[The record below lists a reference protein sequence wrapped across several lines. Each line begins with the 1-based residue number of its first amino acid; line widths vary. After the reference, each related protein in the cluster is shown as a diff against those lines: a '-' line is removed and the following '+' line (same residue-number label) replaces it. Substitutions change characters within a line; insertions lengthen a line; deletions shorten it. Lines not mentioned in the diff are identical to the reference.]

1 MESSNTPSYTSL
13 LSSASPFTTPG
24 PEDLVFMPNN
34 YYKNTDEFA
43 AIERQSN
50 LDHLHTPDILIAS
63 LAVILIVFGLVGN
76 STSLIYFWQR
86 RKGSI
91 HPKLYVMICSVD
103 ILTCLI
109 FLPVLVSLFNNRNPG
124 LFLNPIFCKIWTLA
138 MTLVWKLTMFLV
150 MLVSV
155 TRTLALTY
163 PYYNIRSGFIMLSVV
178 IYAGIICLVD
188 VGVIA
193 GGWFTAEYK
202 NKEAMCDI
210 RMLDEEKRA
219 PHYFYSFLIQTELLL
234 LSAVVFL
241 SFVFGTYRLIKKRR
255 ERNSRRSKMV
265 LGSREDAMFL
275 QVSVTIAI
283 FTAVFLSCHLPVY
296 FLQLSYFLM
305 EYTDEFKSMFKE
317 NKFAIWY
324 AHLICRF
331 FLGLLNAAINPCLYF
346 SRMPNYR
353 SWTTENALTVPKSKS
368 EASFSLPSSI
378 VTMRDKLSK

>member
-1 MESSNTPSYTSL
+1 MVSSTTPYYAP
-13 LSSASPFTTPG
+13 LSSTSPLPVND
-24 PEDLVFMPNN
+24 DLVFISH
-34 YYKNTDEFA
+34 YDENTELA
-43 AIERQSN
+43 AIDSKSN
-50 LDHLHTPDILIAS
+50 SHHLQTPDILIAS

-91 HPKLYVMICSVD
+91 HPKLYVLICSAD

-124 LFLNPIFCKIWTLA
+124 IFLNPIFCKIWTLA

-163 PYYNIRSGFIMLSVV
+163 PYYIIRSGFIMLSVG

-202 NKEAMCDI
+202 DNEAMCEI
-210 RMLDEEKRA
+210 RISGGEKRA
-219 PHYFYSFLIQTELLL
+219 PHYFYSFLIQIELLL

-241 SFVFGTYRLIKKRR
+241 SFVFGTYRLIKKRK

-265 LGSREDAMFL
+265 LGSREDTMFL

-296 FLQLSYFLM
+296 FLQLSYFLT
-305 EYTDEFKSMFKE
+305 EYTDKFKRLFQE

-324 AHLICRF
+324 AHLVCRF

-353 SWTTENALTVPKSKS
+353 SWTTENALAVPKSKS

-378 VTMRDKLSK
+378 VTMKEKLSK